1 MFDGKVANKEQRR
14 CQHISN
20 PPGCKISHCLVELF
34 KFNEHEVLIG
44 IVRPKSRFK
53 LQGATWSPK
62 KIQIHWSLSRTKYD
76 LWRVL
81 LLACF
86 FTFDNVAL
94 QLLVCFLNPYRLT
107 VDLVGQAQVRSSCF
121 FWRHAALNR
130 GILERAAPEPT
141 GGRWEAGPRSF
152 QFRSYATLFRKMDNR
167 SQGLQFCSWWSMERA
182 DGSPP
187 LS

>member
-14 CQHISN
+14 CQDISN

-44 IVRPKSRFK
+44 IVKPKSRFK

-62 KIQIHWSLSRTKYD
+62 RSKSTGVLAELSTIYGGFYC
-76 LWRVL
+76 WHV
-81 LLACF
+81 F

-167 SQGLQFCSWWSMERA
+167 SQGLQFCS
-182 DGSPP
+182 
-187 LS
+187 

>member
-1 MFDGKVANKEQRR
+1 MSMRFLLALLSPRASSNCKEQLG
-14 CQHISN
+14 
-20 PPGCKISHCLVELF
+20 PPKRSKSTGVLAELSTIYGGF
-34 KFNEHEVLIG
+34 YCWHV
-44 IVRPKSRFK
+44 
-53 LQGATWSPK
+53 
-62 KIQIHWSLSRTKYD
+62 
-76 LWRVL
+76 
-81 LLACF
+81 F